1 MTTIEKTLIDDAWK
15 GVRIGAYT
23 ILFGQVAKKVFGV
36 RNPSTKMNVVVA
48 GLLTGCIIAAEVVDN
63 YALKKG
69 WYKDKISS

>member
-23 ILFGQVAKKVFGV
+23 ILIAQVAKKGFGV
-36 RNPSTKMNVVVA
+36 RNPSTKMDVADA

-63 YALKKG
+63 FLLEKG
-69 WYKDKISS
+69 VYKDKISS